1 MSQSGSVPPVG
12 RQQRCQGDA
21 DVIDFDF
28 DFEIKGQKMQFVE
41 IELDPSEST
50 TAEAGAMMF
59 KDVTI
64 HIDTIFG
71 DGSKRQSGTL
81 GSRMGAGRRLLSGEV
96 CS

>member
-21 DVIDFDF
+21 DVIDF
-28 DFEIKGQKMQFVE
+28 EIKGQKMQFVE

-50 TAEAGAMMF
+50 IAEAGAMVF
-59 KDVTI
+59 KDVAI
-64 HIDTIFG
+64 HIDTIIR
-71 DGSKRQSGTL
+71 DGSKRQSGTFGWL
-81 GSRMGAGRRLLSGEV
+81 MGAGRRLLSGEV

>member
-12 RQQRCQGDA
+12 RQQGCQGDA
-21 DVIDFDF
+21 DVI

-50 TAEAGAMMF
+50 IAEAGTIMF
-59 KDVTI
+59 KEVAI

>member
-12 RQQRCQGDA
+12 LHQRCQGDA
-21 DVIDFDF
+21 GVI

-50 TAEAGAMMF
+50 IAEAGAMMF

>member
-21 DVIDFDF
+21 DVIDY
-28 DFEIKGQKMQFVE
+28 EIKGPKMQFVD
-41 IELDPSEST
+41 IELDPCEST
-50 TAEAGAMMF
+50 IAEAGAIMF
-59 KDVTI
+59 KEFAI

-81 GSRMGAGRRLLSGEV
+81 GLLMGAGRRLLSGDV

>member
-12 RQQRCQGDA
+12 RQQTCQGDA
-21 DVIDFDF
+21 DVI

-50 TAEAGAMMF
+50 IAEAGAMMF

-71 DGSKRQSGTL
+71 DGSKWQSGTL
-81 GSRMGAGRRLLSGEV
+81 GSRMGAGRRLLSGEA